1 MLCCFKSNEDNHV
14 EYDYIGENEAYRYLN
29 YKDNIEELIHT
40 TINIELEDVE
50 SYNQLVGVY
59 YHSSRFFGKKE
70 KRIVPCKL
78 RNCDFIFGKMDI
90 ASIKNRLKNFV
101 MYQLTN
107 KFYGDIFVGQIE
119 LKSTIKNTPK
129 CSIKI
134 RKFTEGRFEV
144 DLFFKNKKDE
154 EINLNEILR
163 DYFISLA

>member
-59 YHSSRFFGKKE
+59 YYSSRFFGKKE

-78 RNCDFIFGKMDI
+78 RNCDFIFGKS
-90 ASIKNRLKNFV
+90 A
-101 MYQLTN
+101 
-107 KFYGDIFVGQIE
+107 
-119 LKSTIKNTPK
+119 
-129 CSIKI
+129 
-134 RKFTEGRFEV
+134 
-144 DLFFKNKKDE
+144 
-154 EINLNEILR
+154 
-163 DYFISLA
+163 